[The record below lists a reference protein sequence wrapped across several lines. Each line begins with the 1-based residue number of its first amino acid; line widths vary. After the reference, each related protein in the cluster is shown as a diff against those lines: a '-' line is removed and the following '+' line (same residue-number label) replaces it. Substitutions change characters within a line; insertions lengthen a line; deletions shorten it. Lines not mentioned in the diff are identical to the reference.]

1 MIEYRLNYSDKSNIQ
16 QLQIEILE
24 DSFDYIND
32 VYSIED
38 SEAKE
43 IYLLLTSDN
52 KKEIQEY
59 LNQLMQFD
67 DIENLSQLAQRGEI

>member
-38 SEAKE
+38 SEAKD

>member
-67 DIENLSQLAQRGEI
+67 DIENLSQLAQKGEI